1 MRAGKSDFHS
11 ANKIK
16 LKRKAN
22 STYVISGRGI
32 QSYSTVQVDKARTAN
47 LCRINN
53 GRTTPLP
60 LEMIYFLQHLFNTGC
75 NPI

>member
-16 LKRKAN
+16 RKRKTKSELYLCN
-22 STYVISGRGI
+22 LRQWDTVIQYSAGR
-32 QSYSTVQVDKARTAN
+32 QSKDSQP
-47 LCRINN
+47 
-53 GRTTPLP
+53 TTPLP